1 MRVFMTGA
9 TGFVGSAIID
19 DLLSAGYEV
28 TGLARN
34 KEATDRLARR
44 GVDTY
49 HGDLT
54 DLDRLAAG
62 AAASDGVIHTAFIHD
77 FSRYEEN
84 AEVDNGALVAMTR
97 ALAGSDRPFVATSVV
112 TLLTPGRTGT
122 EEDGRASPD
131 IPRAASEATVLA
143 AAEQGIRSSVV
154 RLPFSVHGRGDRGF
168 ISALVELA
176 RRKNVAAYVGDG
188 SNRWPAVNRLDAARL
203 FRLALEKAAPATV
216 LHAVAEEGITMRS
229 IAEEI
234 GNGLG
239 VPVRAIAPEEAEKH
253 FEWLGRFIAID
264 QLISSMFTRE
274 RMGWQPQGNGLLNDM
289 GNSGYFDAGQGSK
302 Y

>member
-1 MRVFMTGA
+1 MRVFVTGA

-19 DLLSAGYEV
+19 DLLSAGYKV

-34 KEATDRLARR
+34 KEASDWLARR
-44 GVDTY
+44 GIDAY

-54 DLDRLAAG
+54 DLDHLAAG

-97 ALAGSDRPFVATSVV
+97 ALAGSDRPLVATSVV
-112 TLLTPGRTGT
+112 TLLTPGRIGI

-264 QLISSMFTRE
+264 QPISSMFTRK
-274 RMGWQPQGNGLLNDM
+274 RMGWQPRGNGLLNDM
-289 GNSGYFDAGQGSK
+289 GDSGYFDAGQGSK